1 MNLIKYIN
9 PKTGERKDIRVIQ
22 WGYEKM
28 SRWEHTPVWRRP
40 ARRATMAEAD
50 AAMAEKGFVRCGK
63 RWGSRAAIRHA
74 KIAAIAAARGE

>member
-1 MNLIKYIN
+1 MNRIKYIN

-28 SRWEHTPVWRRP
+28 SRWQHVWQRP

-50 AAMAEKGFVRCGK
+50 TVMAKKGFVRCGK

-74 KIAAIAAARGE
+74 ALADMAAVE